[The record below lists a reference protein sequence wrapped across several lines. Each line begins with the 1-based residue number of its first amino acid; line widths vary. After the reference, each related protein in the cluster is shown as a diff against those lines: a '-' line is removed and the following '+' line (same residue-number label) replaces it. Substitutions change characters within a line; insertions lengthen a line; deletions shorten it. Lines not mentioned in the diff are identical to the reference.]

1 MNFILI
7 DGSYFIFY
15 RYYALC
21 VWWKMAKTEDESDNP
36 CENER
41 FITKFRETFISKIE
55 ELESKLGLD
64 SSVKIVGKDC
74 PKSNIWRNE
83 HIDNYKGN
91 RKSDDTNIGS
101 LFKIVYNEEL
111 FTKASCKT
119 VLEHPSLEA
128 DDCLAITTRH
138 ICSKYPEA
146 KIWIITSDMDYLQ
159 LASEQVTL
167 IDLKFK
173 NLRESKNSY
182 KDAEKDLFC
191 KIVSGDKSDNIPS
204 VFPRCG
210 QKTAAKYY
218 DNKSLFQKKL
228 DDDPIAKQRYY
239 RNTTIIDF
247 NCIPSDIADQMSKFV
262 NTF

>member
-21 VWWKMAKTEDESDNP
+21 VWWKMAKAEDESDNP

-41 FITKFRETFISKIE
+41 FMSKFRETFISKIE
-55 ELESKLGLD
+55 ELEYKLGLD
-64 SSVKIVGKDC
+64 GSVKIVGKDC
-74 PKSNIWRNE
+74 PKSKIWRND
-83 HIDNYKGN
+83 HIENYKTH
-91 RKSDDTNIGS
+91 RKSDDINIGS

-119 VLEHPSLEA
+119 VLEHPCLEA
-128 DDCLAITTRH
+128 DDCLAIATQH
-138 ICSKYPEA
+138 ICSKYPKA

-159 LASEQVTL
+159 LASERVTL

-182 KDAEKDLFC
+182 KDAKKDLFC

-218 DNKSLFQKKL
+218 DNKALFQEKL
-228 DDDPIAKQRYY
+228 DGDPIARQCYD

-247 NCIPSDIADQMSKFV
+247 NCIPTNMIDEFSETLDIL
-262 NTF
+262 